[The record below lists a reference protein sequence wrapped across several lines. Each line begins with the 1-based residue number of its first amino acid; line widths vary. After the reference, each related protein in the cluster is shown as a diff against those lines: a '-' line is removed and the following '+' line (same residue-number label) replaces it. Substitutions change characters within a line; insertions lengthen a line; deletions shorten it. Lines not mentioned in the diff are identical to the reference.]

1 LTEVQQGQPSAYAY
15 WGKARP
21 LDDAGARF
29 HLLPFHSLDVAA
41 TGRIL
46 LQRHPALLGWMADRL
61 LVDASATLDWL
72 TFWLALHDLGK
83 FATSFQNQR
92 PDLLLQLHQR
102 TSPKDYAGVRHDS
115 LGEVLWRTHLLAEAD
130 VLGLGAS
137 AGRFASRLAPWVHA
151 VTGHHGQPPDAIG
164 VSRHAHFDASDEAAA
179 AAFIGEVRRLIPPD
193 AVLATLARLPTED
206 AVRIGWHCSWWVAG
220 VAVLADWL
228 GSNTAYFPYLSEPQP
243 LSTYWQSVAL
253 PQAERAVAASGAL
266 PQAIAVGVCL
276 QDIFG
281 RERIPALTPLQAWA
295 DSRQISPGPQLYLL
309 EDVTGA
315 GKTEAALTLAYRL
328 MAAGEAD
335 GVFVGLPTMAT
346 ANAMYERV
354 SAVADRMFAPGAQ
367 PSVVLAHGRRDLVPR
382 FRRAVL
388 ADDTSEADPRQAD
401 ETASARCAAWL
412 GDSNKKSLL
421 ASVGVGTIDQ
431 ALLAI
436 LHARHQSLRLLGL
449 FRKVLIVDEV
459 HACDA
464 YMQELLEGLLQFHAA
479 AGGSAILV
487 SATLTSEMKRKL
499 ARAYAGGC
507 GWATPELS
515 SAGFPLITQID
526 ARGCVE
532 QPVGTRPDVQRRVT
546 VDYVSDPADVI
557 DSIRSALADGR
568 CVCWVRNTVA
578 DAIETWQTLR
588 AELPQA
594 HLTLFHARFAF
605 GDRMTIETDLVD
617 AFGPKGGPQQ
627 RRGRVVIAT
636 QVIEQ
641 SLDVDFDLLIS
652 DLAPIDRLIQRA
664 GRQHRHTRLA
674 DGRPAPGPDQR
685 GDARMLVHGPAWI
698 DDPAP
703 TWFSGYFPR
712 GAAVYPHAGQLW
724 LTARELVSRG
734 GFAMPDD
741 ARSLIETVFAIDAEY
756 PPPLQSRSNE
766 AEGRDWA
773 AVNIAYATR
782 LKLDTGYTRGHGGAW
797 LADDAAPALTSE
809 DGWDLGAATRQGE
822 ATATVRIARWQ
833 DGACVPWC
841 HGPDAWELSS
851 VRVIA
856 RHIREAVIEPHQI
869 ATVEAARQTLP
880 DEGKWSVLL
889 PFARDQAGV
898 WRAQAKDLRGR
909 VRQWIYSDTTGLRE
923 AGTGDKAAPG
933 SSREPT
939 AVKNLR
945 TGENVR

>member
-1 LTEVQQGQPSAYAY
+1 VQQEQAGTYGY

-21 LDDAGARF
+21 TREGEARF
-29 HLLPFHSLDVAA
+29 HLLPFHGLDVAA
-41 TGRIL
+41 TGRTL
-46 LQRHPALLGWMADRL
+46 LQRQPALLDWIAARL
-61 LVDASATLDWL
+61 QVDAAVTLDWL
-72 TFWLALHDLGK
+72 TFWLALHDIGK

-92 PDLLLQLHQR
+92 PDLLQELQQR
-102 TSPKDYAGVRHDS
+102 SSPKAYAGVRHDS
-115 LGEVLWRTHLLAEAD
+115 LGELIWHPHLLVQAD
-130 VLGLGAS
+130 VLGLGS
-137 AGRFASRLAPWVHA
+137 MAGRYASRLAPWVSA
-151 VTGHHGQPPDAIG
+151 VTGHHGQPPNAG
-164 VSRHAHFDASDEAAA
+164 ATSRIAHFDACDEAAA
-179 AAFIGEVRRLIPPD
+179 ADFIAEMRSLMPPGAGLAALTSLSTEH
-193 AVLATLARLPTED
+193 AVGVGR
-206 AVRIGWHCSWWVAG
+206 HCSWWVAG

-228 GSNTAYFPYLSEPQP
+228 GSNTDYFPYVSEPRP
-243 LSTYWQSVAL
+243 LSDYWHSVAL

-266 PQAIAVGVCL
+266 PQPIAAGVRL
-276 QDIFG
+276 QEIFT
-281 RERIPALTPLQAWA
+281 REKIAALTPLQAWA
-295 DSRQISPGPQLYLL
+295 DSRQIPPGPQLYLL

-328 MAAGEAD
+328 MAAGAAD

-346 ANAMYERV
+346 ANAMHERV
-354 SAVADRMFAPGAQ
+354 SAVANRMFAPGAQ
-367 PSVVLAHGRRDLVPR
+367 PSIVLAHGRRDLVPR

-388 ADDTSEADPRQAD
+388 ADDKPEADPRQSD

-431 ALLAI
+431 ALLAV

-464 YMQELLEGLLQFHAA
+464 YMQELLEGLLLFHAA

-487 SATLTSEMKRKL
+487 SATLTAAMKHKL
-499 ARAYAGGC
+499 ARAYAQGC
-507 GWATPELS
+507 SWAVPELRG
-515 SAGFPLITQID
+515 AGFPLVTQVD
-526 ARGCVE
+526 ATGCVE
-532 QPVGTRPDVQRRVT
+532 QTVGTRPDVQRRMT
-546 VDYVSDPADVI
+546 VDYVSDSADVLGA
-557 DSIRSALADGR
+557 IRAAVADGR

-578 DAIETWQTLR
+578 DAIETWQRLR
-588 AELPQA
+588 AELPQV
-594 HLTLFHARFAF
+594 HVTLFHARFTF
-605 GDRMTIETDLVD
+605 GDRMHIESDLVD
-617 AFGPKGGPQQ
+617 TFGPKGGPEQ

-674 DGRPAPGPDQR
+674 NGARTTSLDQR
-685 GDARMLVHGPAWI
+685 GGARMMVHGPSWA

-703 TWFSGYFPR
+703 NWFSGFFPR

-741 ARSLIETVFAIDAEY
+741 ARSLIETVFAGDTKV
-756 PPPLQSRSNE
+756 PPSLQARSNE

-773 AVNIAYATR
+773 AVNIAYAAR
-782 LKLDTGYTRGHGGAW
+782 LKLDSGYTRGQAGAW
-797 LADDAAPALTSE
+797 LADDAAPALASE

-822 ATATVRIARWQ
+822 ATATVRIGRWQ

-841 HGPDAWELSS
+841 QGPDAWELSS

-856 RHIREAVIEPHQI
+856 RHLREAVVQPLHV
-869 ATVEAARQTLP
+869 AAVEAARQTLP
-880 DEGKWSVLL
+880 DEGKWSILL
-889 PFARDQAGV
+889 PFAPDAAGI

-909 VRQWIYSDTTGLRE
+909 LRHWIYSETAGLTE
-923 AGTGDKAAPG
+923 AARGGKDMPG
-933 SSREPT
+933 SPHEPA
-939 AVKNLR
+939 AVNHPR
-945 TGENVR
+945 TEESDR